1 MGTTRIELRTGYW
14 TDSSMDL
21 RAGLDVVELPVDVLP
36 DDMPQTGSGTGLP
49 ERSAWT
55 TE

>member
-21 RAGLDVVELPVDVLP
+21 RAGLDVVELPFDVLR
-36 DDMPQTGSGTGLP
+36 DDVPQTGGETGLP
-49 ERSAWT
+49 ERSART